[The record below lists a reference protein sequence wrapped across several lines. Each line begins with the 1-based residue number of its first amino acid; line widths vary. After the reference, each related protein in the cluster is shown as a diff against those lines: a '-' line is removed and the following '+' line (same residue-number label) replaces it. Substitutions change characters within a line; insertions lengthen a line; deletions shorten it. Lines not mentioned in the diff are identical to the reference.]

1 MYAKIIVDLASQN
14 TNELFTYR
22 IPDELHDC
30 IYRGSRVYVEFG
42 FQKVLGY
49 VIEIVNQV
57 DYEGNIKD
65 ILEVIDFEWG
75 LNNEQIELAKFI
87 SEETKAFYTSALEL
101 MYPSFMRSR
110 IKKSINV
117 LNFQGLDAELA
128 MLFEMKRRVTIT
140 NLILSKYQKIK
151 KEIEKGNLEIVSNI
165 YTYGSQKRVK
175 YYYLKN
181 NNIDVPSE
189 KQRRVLTFLK
199 NYGEATEEEI
209 KENTGCSDY
218 IIDKLYS
225 LKYIDF
231 VEKIPKAEISEEKFV
246 KPINYD
252 FNEKILKDKYQRLSG
267 KPFLLFSN
275 DQEFKLNFYLDLAN
289 EVVKDNR
296 QVLVVTP
303 TVLVNTQIAAFFERN
318 MRGYRIYNFSSR
330 TTNSEYY
337 YNFYNVNIQN
347 VDIVISTKANIFL
360 PLENIGLII
369 LIDEENSNYINEQ
382 NPRFSVLEVL
392 KYRSNYHQAKL
403 LLSSSTPSIDAYYN
417 YSIAKYFLLK
427 HIINYPNHISLVNM
441 REEYEDLLISQLLRD
456 NLKMQL
462 SRDNVSMLILNN
474 LSYNTSILCKE
485 CGKVIKCPK
494 CKIGLSYHKEKDLYR
509 CSYCNL
515 QTKDI
520 VCECGSTDVNH
531 FGFGLERLKERLY
544 QLFPKV
550 RIVQVDSESMNQKS
564 AYDDFLVG
572 LEEKEIDIIIGTNI
586 LANFYHPT
594 IKLIGIINADYIL
607 NINDYRSSEL
617 AYTTISKVNNYQ
629 DCQVVIQGFNLDH
642 YSIKDAMNN
651 DYESF
656 YNQEIILRKEL
667 NYAPFME
674 TSRLLVVGDYRDIY
688 YYANYF
694 KKVFSRITKGEVIGP
709 VYINRIRGIQL
720 IIKFED
726 YLKLSTLIDE
736 VNKKFKDKRLI
747 VNFERYPKS
756 FN

>member
-22 IPDELHDC
+22 VPDELSDC
-30 IYRGSRVYVEFG
+30 IYQGSRVYVEFG

-49 VIEIVNQV
+49 VIEIVDQV

-65 ILEVIDFEWG
+65 ILEVVDFEWG
-75 LNNEQIELAKFI
+75 LNSEQLELAKFI
-87 SEETKAFYTSALEL
+87 SEETKTFYTSALDL

-117 LNFQGLDAELA
+117 LNYQGLDAELA
-128 MLFEMKRRVTIT
+128 MLFEMKRRVPIT

-175 YYYLKN
+175 YYFLKN
-181 NNIDVPSE
+181 HHIDVASE
-189 KQRRVLTFLK
+189 KQKRVLMFLK
-199 NYGEATEEEI
+199 EHGEATEEEI

-218 IIDKLYS
+218 IIDKLYT

-231 VEKIPKAEISEEKFV
+231 VERIPKADISEDKYV
-246 KPINYD
+246 KPISYD
-252 FNEKILKDKYQRLSG
+252 FNGKIIKDKYQRLSG

-275 DQEFKLNFYLDLAN
+275 DEEFKLNFYLDIIQ
-289 EVVKDNR
+289 ETIKDNR

-303 TVLVNTQIAAFFERN
+303 TVLVNTQIASFFKKN
-318 MRGYRIYNFSSR
+318 MRGYRIFNFSSR
-330 TTNSEYY
+330 TTNSDYY
-337 YNFYNVNIQN
+337 YNFYNVIIQN
-347 VDIVISTKANIFL
+347 VDIVISTKANILL

-369 LIDEENSNYINEQ
+369 LIDEENSNYINEH
-382 NPRFSVLEVL
+382 NPRFSVIEVL
-392 KYRSNYHQAKL
+392 KYRSNIHQAKL

-427 HIINYPNHISLVNM
+427 HIVNYPNHISLVNM
-441 REEYEDLLISQLLRD
+441 REEYEDLIISQLLRE
-456 NLKMQL
+456 NLKTQL
-462 SRDNVSMLILNN
+462 NKNNVSMLILNN
-474 LSYNTSILCKE
+474 LSYNTSVLCKA

-494 CKIGLSYHKEKDLYR
+494 CKIGLSYHKEKNLYR
-509 CSYCNL
+509 CAYCNL

-520 VCECGSTDVNH
+520 TCECGSTEVNH

-550 RIVQVDSESMNQKS
+550 RIVQVDSESMNQKP
-564 AYDDFLVG
+564 AYDNFLVG

-586 LANFYHPT
+586 LANFYHPS

-607 NINDYRSSEL
+607 NVNDYRSSEM
-617 AYTTISKVNNYQ
+617 AYTTISKVNNYP
-629 DCQVVIQGFNLDH
+629 DCQVIIQGYNLEH
-642 YSIKDAMNN
+642 YSIKTAMNN

-656 YNQEIILRKEL
+656 YDQEIILRKDL

-694 KKVFSRITKGEVIGP
+694 KKVFSRILKGEVIGP
-709 VYINRIRGIQL
+709 VYINRIKGIQL

-726 YLKLSTLIDE
+726 FPKLSTLIDE
-736 VNKKFKDKRLI
+736 VNNKFKDKKLI